1 MTFHKEPH
9 VFVAEFSYGKYN
21 LLSPM
26 AHGKALA
33 GLRVLEY
40 ADFISGPYCGKLLGD
55 MGAAVLKIEK
65 PGVGDESRR
74 HGPFPQN
81 IPHPEKSG
89 LYLYLNANKLGITLD
104 VESATGAL
112 ILRELLK
119 HADIFVED
127 KPPATMEKLGFSYPR
142 IREISPRTVTVS
154 LTPFGQSGPYREYKG
169 YAINCSAL
177 GGQSVCAGEPGR
189 EPLTPPLSLGHY
201 QTGAAGA
208 AAAMAALLAREVSGE
223 GQHVDIS
230 EAQVWATLHTGN
242 QESAF
247 VMHGMKRM
255 RWGHRTPGV
264 YPYTILPCQ
273 DGYMS
278 MIAIQGYQ
286 WKRFL
291 ELIGD
296 GEVPEWYTG
305 EPRFQDRR
313 EISLRYADEMDSLLA
328 PWLTSHTKD
337 EIHRLCLEKRIP
349 FCPVKNMKDVVTD
362 EHLKAR
368 DYFVEIEHPVAGNL
382 KYPGAPGK
390 FSETPWQVERPAPLL
405 GQHNQEIYCHR
416 LGYSFEELARLR
428 TGGIV

>member
-1 MTFHKEPH
+1 
-9 VFVAEFSYGKYN
+9 
-21 LLSPM
+21 M
-26 AHGKALA
+26 ADGKALA
-33 GLRVLEY
+33 GLTVLEY

-55 MGAAVLKIEK
+55 MGAEVIKIEK
-65 PGVGDESRR
+65 PSLGDESRR
-74 HGPFPQN
+74 HGPFPDS

-89 LYLYLNANKLGITLD
+89 LFLYLNANKLGITLD
-104 VESATGAL
+104 VESVTGAA
-112 ILRELLK
+112 ILRQLLNQ
-119 HADIFVED
+119 ADIFIED
-127 KPPATMEKLGFSYPR
+127 KPPAVMEKLGFSYAR
-142 IREISPRTVTVS
+142 IRETSPRTITVS
-154 LTPFGQSGPYREYKG
+154 LTPFGQSGPYRDYKG

-201 QTGAAGA
+201 QSGAAGA
-208 AAAMAALLAREVSGE
+208 AAAMAALLAREVSGH

-291 ELIGD
+291 ELLGD
-296 GEVPEWYTG
+296 GEVPEWYTS
-305 EPRFQDRR
+305 EPRYQDRR
-313 EISLRYADEMDSLLA
+313 EISLKYADEMDARLA

-337 EIHRLCLEKRIP
+337 EIHRLCLNNRIP
-349 FCPVKNMKDVVTD
+349 FCPVKNMKDVVND
-362 EHLKAR
+362 EHLKVR
-368 DYFVEIEHPVAGNL
+368 DYFVQMEHPVAGDL

-390 FSETPWQVERPAPLL
+390 FSETPWQLERPAPLL
-405 GQHNQEIYCHR
+405 GQHNEEVYCQR
-416 LGYSFEELARLR
+416 LGYAAEELALLR
-428 TGGIV
+428 TGGII